1 MSDTNEDLR
10 EMVESYRDE
19 IEAAVDGELY
29 DVDGDYRTI
38 TDIDD
43 WKESEYEKKKDAFMR
58 EHPESGGFDD
68 ECYDSYE
75 EFMVAE
81 IGDVDDIDEPD
92 NVSLADYIERVSL
105 GDMRFE
111 VGSDKSLYGAKFLAA
126 YGGPNIWISDD
137 EVRGYWGCAE
147 IVRSLSYAAGQALFS
162 YFEECWD
169 VVK

>member
-1 MSDTNEDLR
+1 MSDTNEELTR
-10 EMVESYRDE
+10 MVESYRDE
-19 IEAAVDGELY
+19 IEAAVDGDLY
-29 DVDGDYRTI
+29 DVDGNYEII

-43 WKESEYEKKKDAFMR
+43 WKESKYEEKKDAFMR
-58 EHPESGGFDD
+58 EHPESEGFDD

-75 EFMVAE
+75 EYMVDE
-81 IGDVDDIDEPD
+81 IGDADDIDEPD
-92 NVSLADYIERVSL
+92 GVSLADYIERVSL

-147 IVRSLSYAAGQALFS
+147 VVRSLGYAAKQALFS